1 MSSFF
6 RRKKW
11 PRFSVIIA
19 TYGRSRFI
27 IPTIES
33 ALYQRHSPFE
43 VIVVGDG
50 CDDDTEEV
58 IRRKFGRRV
67 RWLNLPEHTG
77 AQSFPNNA
85 GIKAARGSHIAYLGH
100 DDIWSR
106 QHLEMLAK
114 IFRQNEADF
123 AVSGCVYYGPPGAM
137 FYLFTGLFGDADT
150 DAGAREFFPPSSLA
164 HAREIVDRIG
174 EWENPRETKPP
185 VDCEFLIRAAAC
197 GCRFKSTR
205 TITVHKFAAGHRY
218 LSYRFP
224 SCAEQEKMLARLRTA
239 AGEARAFT
247 QMANDL
253 AHGASVSFSD
263 YFDFDPFAPGELYE
277 RSLTAKGLQKSEL
290 RSLET
295 EQIFVVDD
303 SPAALDW
310 RPLEQHEQHGPLRW
324 SGPSP
329 NPRYFLNVSGA
340 NSVALQIHIIDF
352 ADETAAET
360 LRL

>member
-137 FYLFTGLFGDADT
+137 FYLLTGLFGDADA
-150 DAGAREFFPPSSLA
+150 DAGAREFFPPSSVA
-164 HAREIVDRIG
+164 H
-174 EWENPRETKPP
+174 
-185 VDCEFLIRAAAC
+185 
-197 GCRFKSTR
+197 TR
-205 TITVHKFAAGHRY
+205 
-218 LSYRFP
+218 
-224 SCAEQEKMLARLRTA
+224 
-239 AGEARAFT
+239 
-247 QMANDL
+247 
-253 AHGASVSFSD
+253 
-263 YFDFDPFAPGELYE
+263 
-277 RSLTAKGLQKSEL
+277 
-290 RSLET
+290 
-295 EQIFVVDD
+295 
-303 SPAALDW
+303 
-310 RPLEQHEQHGPLRW
+310 
-324 SGPSP
+324 
-329 NPRYFLNVSGA
+329 
-340 NSVALQIHIIDF
+340 
-352 ADETAAET
+352 
-360 LRL
+360 